1 MKKRIFIIIVTL
13 GILLS
18 VGISLAWAK
27 PLYDSP
33 LASNFGTIYPDG
45 TDSKI
50 AADSATFY
58 LKTIGY
64 NANTLTE
71 INNNKYIAEDLIR
84 EDAIF
89 SFTGHAAP
97 GVLVFHDGSEKS
109 YFFANSD
116 LKKLSQLKD
125 LLFSVYI
132 GCNTAQTD
140 GTYGSLL
147 ETSKNEGV
155 DSALGF
161 NDSIYIEHTNY
172 WAERFWYW
180 ATKIGNTLREAT
192 SKACEDVRIQ
202 FGDYGN
208 TDSFKFDGD
217 SYDPALI
224 EINPARYGDWKYKNK
239 SLANLIHNNTES
251 YSNIPKSLLDKA
263 IKCVREFTSKP
274 DLNVEQFRIEK
285 SLTNKD
291 YIVLIT
297 DGIEY
302 KVDNSIQKVVSI
314 YSKKAESKNTKEI
327 KFNIDEAYDIAQNF
341 VFDKIKNFSNMK
353 MELVKKELQDHGCY
367 AEYLFEWRS
376 MSSPSFVS
384 VIVGPTTGEIVSYNF
399 WLDETKIAPYSK
411 IKRDKAIEIAKN
423 LVDFKVNKVKKSDL
437 QVWYDNESNP
447 VLLWIIELEG
457 EPKEIELEGKN
468 IGISQGA
475 LIVIDANT
483 SEVIRVYK
491 TL

>member
-1 MKKRIFIIIVTL
+1 MKKKIFIVIVTL
-13 GILLS
+13 GILFS

-64 NANTLTE
+64 NAETLSE
-71 INNNKYIAEDLIR
+71 INNSKYIAEDLIK

-97 GVLVFHDGSEKS
+97 GVLVFYDGSEKN
-109 YFFANSD
+109 YLFADND
-116 LKKLSQLKD
+116 IKKLSQLKD
-125 LLFSVYI
+125 ILFSAYI

-140 GTYGSLL
+140 NIHGNLL

-161 NDSIYIEHTNY
+161 NDSIYVEHTNY

-192 SKACEDVRIQ
+192 SKACEDVRIK

-217 SYDPALI
+217 SYDPASI
-224 EINPARYGDWKYKNK
+224 EINPARYGDWKSEKKVFSKITINNVE
-239 SLANLIHNNTES
+239 NLN
-251 YSNIPKSLLDKA
+251 NIPKNLLDKA
-263 IKCVREFTSKP
+263 IKSVREFTSKP
-274 DLNVEQFRIEK
+274 NLNVEQLRIEK

-314 YSKKAESKNTKEI
+314 YSKQAESKNTKEVN
-327 KFNIDEAYDIAQNF
+327 FNLDEAYDIAQNF

-353 MELVKKELQDHGCY
+353 MELIKKELRDHKSY
-367 AEYLFEWRS
+367 IEYLFEWRS
-376 MSSPSFVS
+376 TSSPSFVS